1 MRRQG
6 TEGFLD
12 IHTSTGL
19 KVTHVMGPVTP
30 LDRTKLSSNSM
41 QRHNK
46 PTMNASNMVSV
57 ETGQA
62 IAVGLEVTRDLEGEY
77 AFMQVSQT
85 HQPGS
90 AAGFLYK
97 FVRLFSVVGDVYF
110 AFMFGKHHWSCSL
123 TQYRTI
129 PLAASAPC
137 R

>member
-41 QRHNK
+41 QRHTK

-77 AFMQVSQT
+77 AFMQVSQAHAARISCGFSFQV
-85 HQPGS
+85 HQ
-90 AAGFLYK
+90 A
-97 FVRLFSVVGDVYF
+97 V
-110 AFMFGKHHWSCSL
+110 
-123 TQYRTI
+123 
-129 PLAASAPC
+129 
-137 R
+137 